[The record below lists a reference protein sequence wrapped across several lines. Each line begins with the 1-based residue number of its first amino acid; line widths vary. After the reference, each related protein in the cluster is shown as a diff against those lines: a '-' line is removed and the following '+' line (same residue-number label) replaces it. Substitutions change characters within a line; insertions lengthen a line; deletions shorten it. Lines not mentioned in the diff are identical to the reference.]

1 LPPGRSTRS
10 EIVVPVLQQ
19 GSGEVLAVLDV
30 DSDEPAAFDEVDQRH
45 LEHLCGYLG
54 RREWRTGAP

>member
-1 LPPGRSTRS
+1 M
-10 EIVVPVLQQ
+10 PVLQQ